1 LLDNHPIASNLLE
14 IIYGHV
20 DGEQLGR
27 QYKEYLS
34 DFNGWS
40 EKEHAQEWLVF
51 PENTG
56 EYLSID
62 ETSVSRGELYFVL
75 RTQRA

>member
-1 LLDNHPIASNLLE
+1 LLDNNPIASNLLE
-14 IIYGHV
+14 IIYSHV

-56 EYLSID
+56 AYLSID

-75 RTQRA
+75 RT